1 MRPPKIAI
9 WQNNDQEISE
19 LKDWFYPENN
29 DDTMIDRRR
38 ALARVKAYHIRGS
51 VPHSVDSTSLLT
63 AAILN
68 DIPSNDIDS
77 IRLTYSMAI
86 IRFVNG
92 LLDPYQRAQHAIP
105 LQVLARSLE
114 LPSFLVELRHAATH
128 EGLPSLDLLRN
139 AARRSLDWL
148 WRHYWSVSNHDSQ
161 ESLLEDDENE
171 NEKKES
177 IKSLLREWR
186 RIRRSDYNKVVK
198 RGDSSKEGVE
208 YWSLVKKIKESLD
221 QDDQLFIDALFYMNI
236 LVPKGK
242 V

>member
-1 MRPPKIAI
+1 
-9 WQNNDQEISE
+9 
-19 LKDWFYPENN
+19 
-29 DDTMIDRRR
+29 
-38 ALARVKAYHIRGS
+38 
-51 VPHSVDSTSLLT
+51 
-63 AAILN
+63 
-68 DIPSNDIDS
+68 
-77 IRLTYSMAI
+77 
-86 IRFVNG
+86 
-92 LLDPYQRAQHAIP
+92 
-105 LQVLARSLE
+105 
-114 LPSFLVELRHAATH
+114 
-128 EGLPSLDLLRN
+128 
-139 AARRSLDWL
+139 
-148 WRHYWSVSNHDSQ
+148 VSNHDSQ